1 MHDTDRVVRQPV
13 LSSVS
18 DTGKRARKTSLPDWL
33 DRTPTT
39 APSWAPPPTTRLAR
53 GTSLPPIARP
63 GLEPADSILLTERV
77 ERVDFS
83 DLDLVPTLPPLSAA
97 VPPPP
102 LTKAGRTR
110 RAVPTVELAAIGLP
124 IRVVHPPRRWGSV
137 VMCDLDGVP
146 FARSMRPRPAPAPA
160 LAEGTGQLRID
171 LDPSARAPSLIPVI
185 AIVSAL
191 ALAAAVLLGLL
202 LRPSHAPAAPAPTPS
217 VAPAPAVIQ
226 PSVMPLREAT
236 PTPDAPVVVPLGFTR

>member
-18 DTGKRARKTSLPDWL
+18 DTGKRARRSSLPDWL

-39 APSWAPPPTTRLAR
+39 APSWAPPPTTRIAR

-63 GLEPADSILLTERV
+63 GLEPADSIMLTERV
-77 ERVDFS
+77 ERVDFA
-83 DLDLVPTLPPLSAA
+83 DLDALVPSLPPLSAA

-102 LTKAGRTR
+102 PSKAGRTR

-124 IRVVHPPRRWGSV
+124 IRIVHPPRRWGAV
-137 VMCDLDGVP
+137 VMCDLDGIP
-146 FARSMRPRPAPAPA
+146 FARSARRRAAPAPL
-160 LAEGTGQLRID
+160 LAEGTGQMRID

-185 AIVSAL
+185 AIVSLL

-202 LRPSHAPAAPAPTPS
+202 LRPSHAPAPAPA
-217 VAPAPAVIQ
+217 AAAPAVIE